1 MAYIPKNQ
9 YQVLYTNG
17 NEFRLDSTRKPYKGK
32 YLKLQNGKLF
42 AGESPDNIL
51 GKLIPLSSFKES
63 NIVANR
69 NNRIYSNLRPDIASR
84 QGKYIPVPSHTPSPT
99 PFDYSR
105 GYFKRY
111 ILIRLNT
118 QNYMEISMDTFS
130 NFAKRNYNKL
140 NHTVFL
146 VEWAL
151 GENNELENT
160 RNLRKLEP
168 SYPGIFNFFPDK
180 SQYNINNL
188 ENSGSEENNTGG
200 SGY

>member
-1 MAYIPKNQ
+1 MAWKTYFNDVNLSPI
-9 YQVLYTNG
+9 
-17 NEFRLDSTRKPYKGK
+17 S
-32 YLKLQNGKLF
+32 
-42 AGESPDNIL
+42 GE
-51 GKLIPLSSFKES
+51 K
-63 NIVANR
+63 
-69 NNRIYSNLRPDIASR
+69 
-84 QGKYIPVPSHTPSPT
+84 VP
-99 PFDYSR
+99 
-105 GYFKRY
+105 
-111 ILIRLNT
+111 
-118 QNYMEISMDTFS
+118 

-188 ENSGSEENNTGG
+188 ENSDSEENNTGG